1 MKNIKMPSKI
11 RKQKLAM
18 LCVGVSPF
26 EKLSFNK
33 VYEPWMKALMDA
45 MGECDWTDKKYLKP
59 LLEYIW

>member
-33 VYEPWMKALMDA
+33 VDESINGCNGGMWL
-45 MGECDWTDKKYLKP
+45 DW
-59 LLEYIW
+59 